1 MTTRVLQ
8 GFAFLVQ
15 TRTFVIYLAGITKF
29 EHERKNVK
37 DSGRSGK
44 IIPSRRAVKK
54 FLSSRLIMNSRRL
67 NLVQLAPK
75 VQVS

>member
-1 MTTRVLQ
+1 MARLLQ
-8 GFAFLVQ
+8 GFALLVQ
-15 TRTFVIYLAGITKF
+15 IRTFVIYLAGIIKF

-75 VQVS
+75 AQVS

>member
-1 MTTRVLQ
+1 MQ
-8 GFAFLVQ
+8 I
-15 TRTFVIYLAGITKF
+15 RTFDIYLAGITKF

-37 DSGRSGK
+37 DSGHSGK
-44 IIPSRRAVKK
+44 IIPSRRVVKK

-75 VQVS
+75 AQVS

>member
-1 MTTRVLQ
+1 MARLLQ
-8 GFAFLVQ
+8 GFALLVQ
-15 TRTFVIYLAGITKF
+15 IRTFVIYLAGIIKF

-44 IIPSRRAVKK
+44 IISSCRAVKK
-54 FLSSRLIMNSRRL
+54 YLSSRLIMNSRRL